1 MLPMAQPT
9 QPAELAHTGSA
20 REATYQKLIAYSKAS
35 YGLHGPRILPS
46 ELRIVVMN

>member
-20 REATYQKLIAYSKAS
+20 REATYQKLIAYSKAT
-35 YGLHGPRILPS
+35 YGLTSRDHLPA